1 MAIKD
6 IIGPGF
12 VGTATIEYIVTRGL
26 IASAAAPDPDAD
38 NFYAAKGISGS
49 SFAAR
54 GVTGMSLAAKGITNM
69 SLPAKGDQ

>member
-26 IASAAAPDPDAD
+26 ISAAGLVGVTDQ
-38 NFYAAKGISGS
+38 FYAAKGVTNMSL
-49 SFAAR
+49 AAR
-54 GVTGMSLAAKGITNM
+54 GVTNMSLAAKGITNM